1 METKEKLIIII
12 QSLDNELDINYIYNF
27 VTKLLELISKNM

>member
-27 VTKLLELISKNM
+27 VTKYLELINKNM